1 MRERTD
7 AIAACLGITRARAI
21 SLALAVAS
29 AIALPTAAVAGPA
42 ARIADPP
49 LGLPPIPGVSDAPP
63 SAAEIALGRKLFFDP
78 RLSRDG
84 GFSCASCHIPEQ
96 AFATTGQTAPLGR
109 DGRPL
114 RRNAPGLLNVAY
126 ARALFVDGRAPTL
139 ERQVLGPL
147 LAPQEMGNRSAEEV
161 VARLRTFDDY
171 AGLFE
176 RAFGAPPDVKTM
188 TRAIASYER
197 SLLSA
202 NSPFDRWRFGG
213 DEGAVSEAAKRGFRL
228 FTKEARCAE
237 CHKIGETAALF
248 TDHKFHFIGTGF
260 QPQQAR
266 ALKARAR
273 FESDPRGHLRL
284 AALAGDPDHERGPPV
299 DLGRQEVTGDPE
311 DQWVYRTPSLRNV
324 ALTAPYMHDGSMQS
338 LEEVLR
344 YYNYPNVWHVRL
356 DHRIGPLGL
365 AEAQLEDLVAFLE
378 SLTGDN
384 LDVLVQE
391 AREDP
396 ARN

>member
-1 MRERTD
+1 MRN
-7 AIAACLGITRARAI
+7 G
-21 SLALAVAS
+21 SLALALAFALAMPFS
-29 AIALPTAAVAGPA
+29 AGAAPA
-42 ARIADPP
+42 DRIADPP

-63 SAAEIALGRKLFFDP
+63 SAAEIALGRKLFFDT

-84 GFSCASCHIPEQ
+84 SFACASCHMPEQ
-96 AFATTGQTAPLGR
+96 AFATTGQAAPLGR

-114 RRNAPGLLNVAY
+114 RRNAPSLLNVAY
-126 ARALFVDGRAPTL
+126 ARTLFVDGRAPTL

-147 LAPQEMGNRSAEEV
+147 LAPREMGNRSAEAV
-161 VARLRTFDDY
+161 VARLRTYDDY

-176 RAFGAPPDVKTM
+176 KAFGTAPDVDSM
-188 TRAIASYER
+188 IRAIASYER

-213 DEGAVSEAAKRGFRL
+213 DEGALSAAAKRGFSL
-228 FTKEARCAE
+228 FTEEARCAE
-237 CHKIGETAALF
+237 CHKIGQSAALF
-248 TDHKFHFIGTGF
+248 TDHKFHFIGTGLK
-260 QPQQAR
+260 PQQTR
-266 ALKARAR
+266 ALKARAE
-273 FESDPRGHLRL
+273 FEGDPRGHLRL
-284 AALAGDPDHERGPPV
+284 AALAAGPDGEPRPPV

-365 AEAQLEDLVAFLE
+365 SDPQLEDLVAFLE

-384 LDVLVQE
+384 LDVLVEE
-391 AREDP
+391 AKGDAERD
-396 ARN
+396 